1 MNPLN
6 NNNKKLNMKYF
17 LTSMIIACAVFTT
30 QAQTSWIN
38 WEFNVPPQKQE
49 AFVGALNTFFT
60 SETGKKLPMAYLTE
74 QTLGNREVTHHV
86 SVMGEDADVIG
97 KMLDPSNWQKNQDYQ
112 AMGQAMTDLGTLP
125 LRSFTGM
132 PIVESSQKGNGFQI
146 IYSMNV
152 PFDQMMPITEAF
164 QNLVKTMQPLLDEL
178 SAEMS
183 LNQLIAGDDRGVT
196 HYAVESH
203 KSYADYLRA
212 QNKLMQAPEF
222 GKMFEAMGQGN
233 ITNPSTIA
241 RTMLMM
247 WNAPKQ

>member
-1 MNPLN
+1 M
-6 NNNKKLNMKYF
+6 KKISISL
-17 LTSMIIACAVFTT
+17 LLALCATFTT

-74 QTLGNREVTHHV
+74 QTLGNNEVTHHV
-86 SVMGEDADVIG
+86 SVISEDVDAIG
-97 KMLDPSNWQKNQDYQ
+97 KMLDPSNWQKNEDYQ

-132 PIVESSQKGNGFQI
+132 PVAQSSQKGNGFQI

-152 PFDQMMPITEAF
+152 PFDQIMPITETF
-164 QNLVKTMQPLLDEL
+164 QNLVKTMQPLLNEV

-183 LNQLIAGDDRGVT
+183 LSQHIAGDDRGVT
-196 HYAVESH
+196 HYALESH
-203 KSYADYLRA
+203 KSYAHYLKA
-212 QNKLMQAPEF
+212 QNRLMQAPEF
-222 GKMFEAMGQGN
+222 GKMFETMGKGN
-233 ITNPSTIA
+233 ITNPNTIA

-247 WNAPKQ
+247 WNAPKE

>member
-1 MNPLN
+1 
-6 NNNKKLNMKYF
+6 MKHF
-17 LTSMIIACAVFTT
+17 LTSIIIACSVFTT

-74 QTLGNREVTHHV
+74 QTLGNNEVTHHV
-86 SVMGEDADVIG
+86 SVISENVDVIG
-97 KMLDPSNWQKNQDYQ
+97 KMLDPSNWQKNEDYQ
-112 AMGQAMTDLGTLP
+112 AMGQVMTELGTLP

-132 PIVESSQKGNGFQI
+132 TVVQSSLKGNGFQM

-152 PFDQMMPITEAF
+152 PFDQMMPFTEVF
-164 QNLVKTMQPLLDEL
+164 QNAVKKMQPLLNEV

-183 LNQLIAGDDRGVT
+183 LNQHIAGDDRGVT

-212 QNKLMQAPEF
+212 QNKMMQSPEF

-247 WNAPKQ
+247 WNAPSE

>member
-1 MNPLN
+1 M
-6 NNNKKLNMKYF
+6 KKISISL
-17 LTSMIIACAVFTT
+17 LLALCATFTT

-49 AFVGALNTFFT
+49 VFVSALNTFFN
-60 SETGKKLPMAYLTE
+60 SKTGKELPVAYLTE
-74 QTLGNREVTHHV
+74 QTLGNNEVTHHV
-86 SVMGEDADVIG
+86 SVISEDVYAIG
-97 KMLDPSNWQKNQDYQ
+97 KMLDPSNWQKNEDYQ

-132 PIVESSQKGNGFQI
+132 PVAQSSQKGNGFQI

-152 PFDQMMPITEAF
+152 PFDQIMPITETF
-164 QNLVKTMQPLLDEL
+164 QNLVKTMQPLLNEV

-183 LNQLIAGDDRGVT
+183 LHQHIAGDDRGVT

-203 KSYADYLRA
+203 KSYAHYLKA
-212 QNKLMQAPEF
+212 QNRLMQAPEF
-222 GKMFEAMGQGN
+222 GKMVETMGKGN
-233 ITNPSTIA
+233 ITNLNTIA

-247 WNAPKQ
+247 WNAPSE

>member
-1 MNPLN
+1 
-6 NNNKKLNMKYF
+6 MKHF
-17 LTSMIIACAVFTT
+17 LTSIIIACSVFTA

-49 AFVGALNTFFT
+49 AFVEALNAFFT

-74 QTLGNREVTHHV
+74 QTLGNNEVTHHV
-86 SVMGEDADVIG
+86 SVLSEDADGIG
-97 KMLDPSNWQKNQDYQ
+97 KMLDPSNWQKNKDYQ
-112 AMGQAMTDLGTLP
+112 AMGQAMTELGTLP

-132 PIVESSQKGNGFQI
+132 PVVQSSQKGNGFQI

-152 PFDQMMPITEAF
+152 PFDQMMSFTEVF
-164 QNLVKTMQPLLDEL
+164 QNTVKKMQPLLNEI

-183 LNQLIAGDDRGVT
+183 LSQHIAGDDRGVT

-212 QNKLMQAPEF
+212 QNKLMQSPEF

-233 ITNPSTIA
+233 ITNPYTIA

-247 WNAPKQ
+247 WNAPSE

>member
-1 MNPLN
+1 
-6 NNNKKLNMKYF
+6 MKHL
-17 LTSMIIACAVFTT
+17 LTSMIIACAVFTA

-74 QTLGNREVTHHV
+74 QTLGNNEVTHHV
-86 SVMGEDADVIG
+86 SVMSEDVDAIG
-97 KMLDPSNWQKNQDYQ
+97 KMLDPSNWQKNEDYK
-112 AMGQAMTDLGTLP
+112 AMGQAMTELGTLP
-125 LRSFTGM
+125 LRSFAGM
-132 PIVESSQKGNGFQI
+132 PVVQSFQKGNGFQI

-152 PFDQMMPITEAF
+152 PFDQMMPITETF

-183 LNQLIAGDDRGVT
+183 LHQLIAGDDRGVT
-196 HYAVESH
+196 HYALESH

-212 QNKLMQAPEF
+212 QNRLMQAPEF
-222 GKMFEAMGQGN
+222 GKMFETMGKGN

-247 WNAPKQ
+247 WNAPSE

>member
-1 MNPLN
+1 
-6 NNNKKLNMKYF
+6 MKH
-17 LTSMIIACAVFTT
+17 LLLSMVIVCAVFTS

-74 QTLGNREVTHHV
+74 QTLGNGEVTHHV
-86 SVMGEDADVIG
+86 SVLSDDTDGIG
-97 KMLDPSNWQKNQDYQ
+97 KMLDPSNWQKNEDYQ
-112 AMGQAMTDLGTLP
+112 AMGQAMTELGTLP
-125 LRSFTGM
+125 IRSFTGM
-132 PIVESSQKGNGFQI
+132 LLAQSSLKGNGFQM

-152 PFDQMMPITEAF
+152 PFDQMMPFTEVF
-164 QNLVKTMQPLLDEL
+164 QNLIKTVQPVLDEV

-183 LNQLIAGDDRGVT
+183 LSQLIAGDDRGVT
-196 HYAVESH
+196 HYVVESH
-203 KSYADYLRA
+203 KSYADYLKA
-212 QNKLMQAPEF
+212 QNSLMQIPEF
-222 GKMFEAMGQGN
+222 GKMFEVMGQGN

-247 WNAPKQ
+247 WNAPSE

>member
-1 MNPLN
+1 M
-6 NNNKKLNMKYF
+6 KKISISL
-17 LTSMIIACAVFTT
+17 LLALCATFTT

-49 AFVGALNTFFT
+49 AFVGALNAFFT

-74 QTLGNREVTHHV
+74 QTLGNNEVTHHV
-86 SVMGEDADVIG
+86 SVLSEDADGIG
-97 KMLDPSNWQKNQDYQ
+97 KMLDPSNWQKNKDYQ
-112 AMGQAMTDLGTLP
+112 AMGQAMTELGTLP
-125 LRSFTGM
+125 IRSFTGM
-132 PIVESSQKGNGFQI
+132 LIVQSSLKGNGFQM

-152 PFDQMMPITEAF
+152 PFDQMMPFTDVF
-164 QNLVKTMQPLLDEL
+164 QNVVKTMQPLLNEV

-183 LNQLIAGDDRGVT
+183 LSQHIAGDDRGVT

-203 KSYADYLRA
+203 KSYADYLKA

-247 WNAPKQ
+247 WNAPSE

>member
-1 MNPLN
+1 M
-6 NNNKKLNMKYF
+6 KKISISL
-17 LTSMIIACAVFTT
+17 LLALCATFTT

-49 AFVGALNTFFT
+49 AFVGALNAFFT

-74 QTLGNREVTHHV
+74 QTLGNNEVTHHV
-86 SVMGEDADVIG
+86 SVQSDDVDAVG
-97 KMLDPSNWQKNQDYQ
+97 KMLDPSNWENGDYQ
-112 AMGQAMTDLGTLP
+112 AMGQAMTTLGTLP

-132 PIVESSQKGNGFQI
+132 PLAQSSQKGNGFQM
-146 IYSMNV
+146 IYFINV
-152 PFDQMMPITEAF
+152 PFDQMMPVTGAF
-164 QNLVKTMQPLLDEL
+164 QNLITTMQPLFDEL
-178 SAEMS
+178 SMEMS
-183 LNQLIAGDDRGVT
+183 MHQHIAGDDRGVS

-222 GKMFEAMGQGN
+222 GEMFEVMGKGKVQN
-233 ITNPSTIA
+233 TYTIA

-247 WNAPKQ
+247 WNVPSE